1 MEAHALWPF
10 LAWFLFL
17 GAPIALAARVTG
29 LDAKPGNR
37 AGSYLGLGI
46 TGCLAVTWLDAV
58 PAGWNA
64 FALCGTIFA
73 VMTVA
78 IFIGHTL
85 PIIMERNI
93 GGVGDSE
100 SLPLPQYQ
108 QHVSAGE
115 TQAAPEPTP
124 VLGQNKSVPL
134 AHIQASP
141 TTGTPMRGG
150 ARVAVTQITTNV
162 LLHYQDAVHHETD
175 RLVTIHGL
183 TGVLDAGGQFVPDHI
198 EAYCHTRRAART
210 FLVKNV
216 TQAAD
221 AQTGEVIADFAGWLR
236 ALVPHG

>member
-29 LDAKPGNR
+29 VDAKPGNR

-73 VMTVA
+73 VMTVVM
-78 IFIGHTL
+78 FIGHTL
-85 PIIMERNI
+85 PNMMERHI
-93 GGVGDSE
+93 SAVGGPE
-100 SLPLPQYQ
+100 SLPPPRYQ
-108 QHVSAGE
+108 QHVPAGE
-115 TQAAPEPTP
+115 TPAAPVPT
-124 VLGQNKSVPL
+124 LTFGQMGSMPQV
-134 AHIQASP
+134 HIPASP

-150 ARVAVTQITTNV
+150 ARVAVTHITTNV
-162 LLHYQDAVHHETD
+162 LLHYQDAAHHETD

-183 TGVLDAGGQFVPDHI
+183 TGVLDAGGRFVPDHI
-198 EAYCHTRRAART
+198 EAYCHTRKAART

-221 AQTGEVIADFAGWLR
+221 AQTGEIIQDFIVWLGQ
-236 ALVPHG
+236 LGSHG